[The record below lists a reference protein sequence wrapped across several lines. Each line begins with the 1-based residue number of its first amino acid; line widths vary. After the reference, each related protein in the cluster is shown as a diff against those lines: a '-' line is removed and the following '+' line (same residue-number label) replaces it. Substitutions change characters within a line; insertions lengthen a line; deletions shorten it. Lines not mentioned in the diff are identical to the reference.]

1 MWHVK
6 VLIDE
11 EFEQFIALAA
21 WLMQIFFF
29 INYSYLL
36 KFVQNFP
43 WLHSPEPYYV
53 SLTLFEVG

>member
-21 WLMQIFFF
+21 QLIQIFFF
-29 INYSYLL
+29 HKLFLSA
-36 KFVQNFP
+36 KVCSEFP
-43 WLHSPEPYYV
+43 LAA
-53 SLTLFEVG
+53 